1 LDEKAIR
8 LHNATPDQENRMTAK
23 VVVAETIADAG
34 INALREQFDV
44 DVAIGLDAHEL
55 ADRLADAEGL
65 IVRSAT
71 QVDRALIEAAPR
83 LRVIG
88 RAGIG
93 VDNIDLVAATER
105 GVLVVNAPHANTISA
120 AEHAMALLLSQARN
134 IPRAHGTLISGR
146 WERNSFEGIELHGKT
161 IGIIGL
167 GKIGT
172 LVAQRCQAFGMRVLA
187 YDPFVGPDRARQLDV
202 ELMELEDLLPQV
214 DFITIHLPKT
224 KETENLIGGEN
235 LLKVKPGVRIVNTS
249 RGGIVNEADL
259 ATAIED
265 GRVGGAGLDVFA
277 SEPITESPL
286 FGLPQVVVTPH
297 LGASTAEAQDKAGT
311 DVANAVAA
319 ALRGELVLS
328 AVNVDLGRDVADEVK
343 RYLPVAE
350 QLGRAFVGLARG
362 LGDQIVVRAE
372 GRIAQFG
379 LRPLKLAVLKGLMEA
394 VSTEPVSY
402 VNAPSL
408 AEDRG
413 ISLDLESTEQAV
425 EYVSE
430 VKISGEVGGRQVS
443 VSGSLGRKGPMM
455 VEIMGNDVELPLSER
470 MLIVRNEDVP
480 GVIGRM
486 ATYLGEQG
494 VNIAN
499 MVVGRSRVTGE
510 ASLMGLNLD
519 DPLDERQ
526 VETIR
531 SLPGIQEATYL
542 ELA

>member
-1 LDEKAIR
+1 
-8 LHNATPDQENRMTAK
+8 MTAK

-34 INALREQFDV
+34 VAALREQFEV
-44 DVAIGLDAHEL
+44 DVAIGLDHDEL
-55 ADRLADAEGL
+55 ADRLADADAL
-65 IVRSAT
+65 IVRST
-71 QVDRALIEAAPR
+71 TTVDRALIEAAPR
-83 LRVIG
+83 LKVIG

-93 VDNIDLVAATER
+93 VDNIDLGAATER

-134 IPRAHGTLISGR
+134 IPRAHSSLTGGAWDR
-146 WERNSFEGIELHGKT
+146 KNFQGIELHGKA

-172 LVAQRCQAFGMRVLA
+172 LVAQRCLAFGMRVLA
-187 YDPFVGPDRARQLDV
+187 YDPFVGPDRARQLGV
-202 ELMELEDLLPQV
+202 ELMELEDLLPQA
-214 DFITIHLPKT
+214 DFISIHLPKT
-224 KETENLIGGEN
+224 KETENLIGGDN

-249 RGGIVNEADL
+249 RGGIVNESDL
-259 ATAIED
+259 AAAIED
-265 GRVGGAGLDVFA
+265 GRVGGAGLDVFET
-277 SEPITESPL
+277 EPMTESPL
-286 FGLPQVVVTPH
+286 FGLAQVVVTPH

-311 DVANAVAA
+311 DVAVAVAA
-319 ALRGELVLS
+319 ALRGDLVLS
-328 AVNVDLGRDVADEVK
+328 AVNVDLGRDVAEEVR

-408 AEDRG
+408 AEERG
-413 ISLDLESTEQAV
+413 IALDLESTEQSV

-443 VSGSLGRKGPMM
+443 LSGSLGRKGPMM
-455 VEIMGNDVELPLSER
+455 VEIMGSDVELPFSDR

-486 ATYLGEQG
+486 ASYLGDEG

-510 ASLMGLNLD
+510 ASLMGLNID
-519 DPLDERQ
+519 HPLSEDQ
-526 VETIR
+526 VEAIR
-531 SLPGIQEATYL
+531 ALPGIEEASYV
-542 ELA
+542 ELR